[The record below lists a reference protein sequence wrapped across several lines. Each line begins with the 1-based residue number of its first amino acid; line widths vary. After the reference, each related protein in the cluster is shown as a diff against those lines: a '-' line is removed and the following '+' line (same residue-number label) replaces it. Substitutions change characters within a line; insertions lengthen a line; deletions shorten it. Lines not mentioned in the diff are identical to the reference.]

1 MGAFPDKQ
9 AIDRRMNAIAGDREH
24 GASAL
29 ARRCLDIA
37 ADSALYYPAPD
48 TPALTAIL
56 TAQAQ
61 DMSAARPSMAPI
73 HNLLSRWQRELQ
85 GLNGL
90 DLETARR
97 RAADAARAVAKVSQ
111 AACRQAALHAQ
122 SLIGERQCV
131 ITHSL
136 SSTLLQAFTALQ
148 GRGASLIV
156 TESRPLCEG
165 RNLALQLAGMG
176 LPTTLIT
183 DAQLG
188 LFVEKADLAM
198 VGADSVLEDGT
209 VVNKVGTYLLALAAR
224 ENSIPFY
231 VCCES
236 FKQRDS
242 SMPPFEPEE
251 MSPDE
256 LNLGELPK
264 VEIRNIYFDLTPPE
278 LITARVS
285 EEGVSR
291 CRLNKQ
297 C

>member
-1 MGAFPDKQ
+1 MDKQ
-9 AIDRRMNAIAGDREH
+9 TIDRRIHAIAGDREH
-24 GASAL
+24 GASEL
-29 ARRCLDIA
+29 ARRCLEIA
-37 ADSALYYPAPD
+37 ADSALHYPALD

-56 TAQAQ
+56 TAQAR

-73 HNLLSRWQRELQ
+73 HNLLSRWRKELR
-85 GLNGL
+85 GLSGL
-90 DLETARR
+90 DLSTARR
-97 RAADAARAVAKVSQ
+97 RAANAAKAVVMVSQ
-111 AACRQAALHAQ
+111 AACRQVALHAQ
-122 SLIGERQCV
+122 SLVGERQCV

-136 SSTLLQAFTALQ
+136 SSTLLQAFSGLQ
-148 GRGASLIV
+148 GRSVNLIV

-165 RNLALQLAGMG
+165 RNLALQLSEMG
-176 LPTTLIT
+176 FPVTLIT

-224 ENSIPFY
+224 ERSVPFY

-242 SMPPFEPEE
+242 NMPPFEPEE

-256 LNLGELPK
+256 LNVGELPT

-285 EEGVSR
+285 EEGVIRYRLDKR
-291 CRLNKQ
+291 C
-297 C
+297 